1 MKRIVRWSICI
12 LVATAILFTVL
23 YICLFAIPFM
33 GNEELTEEFTS
44 SVNVDDYYGGGTSER
59 VRLLDD
65 PQESFTYRMNLIEQ
79 AQEEIVF
86 SSYSTT
92 DGNTTR
98 IFLGA
103 LLKKADEG
111 VSVKIV
117 LDGKFAG
124 LTKEAEYAFT
134 ANENVELYIYN
145 EASFFHPTKLNACMH
160 DKYLIVDGEY
170 MLFGGRNVGDFW
182 YGDESYSGDLTLDRE
197 VFVYGGEASD
207 NGAIS
212 QVRDYFEQIISEDVC
227 VLKDGLSDKK
237 REKGENY
244 AAELVSITEEYYSE
258 KSASIDYTAET
269 VAVNK
274 ITLIT
279 NPTHAGRKEARVG
292 YILYRLAASSDKVFL
307 QSPYVTLDAEH
318 LSYLTGLTQTC
329 NVTLLT
335 NSIGTTP
342 NLPAYSNYYVRR
354 KNLVESGIDIYEYQS
369 EDSSIHAKTYLF
381 GDRLTAI
388 GSFNLDER
396 SMEIDTESMLIIDGE
411 KFQDNVKETLATYI
425 STSLQVG
432 EDNKYIEDKNVTET
446 KASFIKKAVYG
457 TAGTLLRPFVSLL

>member
-1 MKRIVRWSICI
+1 
-12 LVATAILFTVL
+12 
-23 YICLFAIPFM
+23 M

-44 SVNVDDYYGGGTSER
+44 SVNVSDYYGDGTAER

-65 PQESFTYRMNLIEQ
+65 PQESFTYRMDLIEQ
-79 AQEEIVF
+79 AKEEIVF

-98 IFLGA
+98 IFLGS

-117 LDGKFAG
+117 LDGKFHG
-124 LTKEAEYAFT
+124 LTKNAEYALT
-134 ANENVELYIYN
+134 AHENVEFYLYN
-145 EASFFHPTKLNACMH
+145 EASFFHPTQLNASLH

-170 MLFGGRNVGDFW
+170 MIFGGRNVGD
-182 YGDESYSGDLTLDRE
+182 YVYADESYDGELTLDRE
-197 VFVYGGEASD
+197 VLVYDEHATD
-207 NGAIS
+207 CGAIT
-212 QVRDYFEQIISEDVC
+212 QVREYFDQVTSEDVC
-227 VLKDGLSDKK
+227 VLKDELSGGK
-237 REKGENY
+237 REKGEKY
-244 AAELVSITEEYYSE
+244 AAELVSISEEYYSE
-258 KSASIDYTAET
+258 KGVDIDYTAET
-269 VAVNK
+269 AAVNK

-292 YILYRLAASSDKVFL
+292 YTLYQLAVNSDKVFI
-307 QSPYVTLDAEH
+307 QSPYVALNSEH
-318 LSYLTGLTQTC
+318 LSYLTGLTESC
-329 NVTLLT
+329 GSVTLLT

-354 KNLVESGIDIYEYQS
+354 KSLVEAHFDIYEYQS

-396 SMEIDTESMLIIDGE
+396 SMEIDTESMLIIDGAE
-411 KFQDNVKETLATYI
+411 FQDEVKETLDGYL

-432 EDNKYIEDKNVTET
+432 EDNKYIEDESVTET
-446 KASFIKKAVYG
+446 KASFFKKALYTV
-457 TAGTLLRPFVSLL
+457 AGTLLRPFVSLV